1 MSQLQTCSSIIIYS
15 NSFHSSFKAA
25 QSQEAIDLEESV
37 EKRLQDYKNR
47 SRKLP
52 LEGHEKF
59 LDLTEKIAGILNP
72 GMCWQVHVI
81 ILKYNLK
88 FYTITPSKWLTWGT
102 CIYSLFWDV
111 FLFTISA
118 KTVSL
123 SFLSLMIVETE
134 LNLGV
139 CPLNILRT
147 FRFLSTYC
155 RKLN

>member
-1 MSQLQTCSSIIIYS
+1 MKKKIQKKICSSIIIYS

-72 GMCWQVHVI
+72 GMC
-81 ILKYNLK
+81 
-88 FYTITPSKWLTWGT
+88 
-102 CIYSLFWDV
+102 
-111 FLFTISA
+111 
-118 KTVSL
+118 
-123 SFLSLMIVETE
+123 
-134 LNLGV
+134 
-139 CPLNILRT
+139 
-147 FRFLSTYC
+147 
-155 RKLN
+155 